1 MATCNRLSA
10 TEFPRQWGNACGPP
24 FTTIRTINV
33 HAYLWRN
40 NEIRFGQGH
49 MAYVSFFPLS
59 LFLVRTRFSFMNRP
73 LCVCVVTPPPCIPLS
88 IDRATIPR
96 SMIILFLVNETEGSG
111 NQEEV
116 KRGREGT
123 LNVSLFPSLSR
134 ITTWC

>member
-49 MAYVSFFPLS
+49 MAYVSFFSPLS
-59 LFLVRTRFSFMNRP
+59 LPRTYTFFIHESPLVRI
-73 LCVCVVTPPPCIPLS
+73 VTPPPCIPLS